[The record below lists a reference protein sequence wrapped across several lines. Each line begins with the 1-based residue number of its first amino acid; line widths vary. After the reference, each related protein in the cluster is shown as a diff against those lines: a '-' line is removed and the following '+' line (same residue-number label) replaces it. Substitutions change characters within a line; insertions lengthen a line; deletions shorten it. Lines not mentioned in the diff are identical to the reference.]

1 MQQNPDGL
9 WSWPAPPPPRPPR
22 RRGGLGPL
30 LVVAVLAAGAGAAGA
45 VALRETTVQ
54 PPDSSSA
61 GQIPPAAAPAGTGKT
76 TLNVQAVANAVE
88 PGVVDVVAPDAYSGL
103 VSEGTGMVLS
113 PDGLVLTNNHVIRD
127 STNVKVQLVTS
138 SGKTYA
144 ARVLG
149 YDATDDVALLQATGA
164 SGLHTIASAD
174 SSHVRVGQPVLA
186 LGNAEGQGGSPTV
199 APGSVTGLHKT
210 ISPSDSSTGATETL
224 HGTIQTS
231 AQVAQ
236 GDSGGPLA
244 NAAGQVVG
252 MVTASGSSADFGSSG
267 TVSGYAIP
275 INSALSIAHQISSG
289 SASARIHIGLPGFIG
304 VQVADAD
311 AGCTFGAGA
320 VASGALICSVLPGT
334 AASRSGLAAGDVITS
349 ANGRSISSAAGLTSA
364 TSGLHAG
371 AVVRLGYVNIN
382 DMSRTARLVLGSGP
396 AG

>member
-1 MQQNPDGL
+1 MQQNPDEL

-45 VALRETTVQ
+45 VALHETTVQ

-88 PGVVDVVAPDAYSGL
+88 PGLVDVVAPDAYSGL

-144 ARVLG
+144 AKVLG
-149 YDATDDVALLQATGA
+149 YDATDDVALLQATGV

-174 SSHVRVGQPVLA
+174 SSHLRVGQPVLA

-199 APGSVTGLHKT
+199 APGSVTGLNKT
-210 ISPSDSSTGATETL
+210 ISPSDSATGATETL

-275 INSALSIAHQISSG
+275 ISSALSIARQISSG
-289 SASARIHIGLPGFIG
+289 SASARIHIGLPGFLG

-311 AGCTFGAGA
+311 TGCAFGAGA
-320 VASGALICSVLPGT
+320 VASGALICGVLPGT

-371 AVVRLGYVNIN
+371 AVIRLGYVNAN

>member
-45 VALRETTVQ
+45 VALHETTVQ

-88 PGVVDVVAPDAYSGL
+88 PGVVDVVAPAAYSGL

-199 APGSVTGLHKT
+199 APGSVTGLNKT